1 MALFQVVSDAV
12 KMNRPV
18 YLPSF
23 FWGNLLL
30 AMGKGMTSG
39 LIMQVF
45 TLVSNPAESGPER
58 RNQSPLDNQSHTRSH
73 GPWHVALESKSCS
86 TSPVAS
92 AVKRLDILSL

>member
-1 MALFQVVSDAV
+1 M
-12 KMNRPV
+12 
-18 YLPSF
+18 
-23 FWGNLLL
+23 
-30 AMGKGMTSG
+30 
-39 LIMQVF
+39 MQIF